1 MEPVLD
7 ALFSRGGVG
16 RCSGSGNAS
25 TVLLLKASFLENP
38 YGLWLTAS
46 QELMASAWSGP
57 KGAQEGLVCDS
68 GRTAGSLGGG
78 GARPTLPGRRPGVR
92 AGPLSREGGGARG
105 CVHGCGTNILA
116 SASLLLRGRDGTR
129 LSLPGRGTLGDLF
142 LGSDLVLLSYL
153 SVPGCSSHQHGCD
166 KGLCVQPRPD

>member
-1 MEPVLD
+1 MDHFFPKLGVRGLEPVLD

-92 AGPLSREGGGARG
+92 AGPRVFALSGQLPSLVGEGRSMRMCARMWYQHLG
-105 CVHGCGTNILA
+105 KCLA
-116 SASLLLRGRDGTR
+116 VPQGSGWDETVLAGEGYSRRPFLR
-129 LSLPGRGTLGDLF
+129 P
-142 LGSDLVLLSYL
+142 
-153 SVPGCSSHQHGCD
+153 
-166 KGLCVQPRPD
+166 